1 LNRSEILAF
10 ALIIA
15 TLAMFVWGRFRYDLV
30 ALGSLLAG
38 VLLGVVPAAHAFDG
52 FKNEV
57 VVIIA
62 TALVV
67 SAAFQRSG
75 VAEMALRPLLARL
88 KSERTQAPVL
98 AAATAVLSMATKN
111 VGALAILMPVASQ
124 LAKRT
129 GTSLSR
135 LLMPMSFASLLGGLV
150 TLIGT
155 SPNILVSEVRERT
168 LGKPFGMYDF
178 APVGLSLTVGGVV
191 FLAFA
196 YRLLPKGRAGQT
208 GVEEVLQS
216 ASYVME
222 AEAPEDFSP
231 RRISRL
237 QEKAAGAVKV
247 TALVHEGIR
256 REHPPEG
263 AIVEPRDE
271 LVLEGDERAL
281 HRLVRELKLQP
292 IAPETPQA
300 SRRDKPVHEEARTIE
315 AVVGPESIAVGM
327 QPRRLDLE
335 TRFKV
340 RLVAVSRTGRRSV
353 PGVDAAPLQVG
364 DILLLRGPE
373 ASLTQAIGEIGA
385 LPLANRPIQLGAR
398 RPVFLP
404 PLILAAAMIL
414 VAFRMVPISI
424 AFFAAAFA
432 VVAVRAIPMR
442 EAYGALDGPVL
453 VLIASLIPV
462 SEALRETGGVEFLA
476 HGASAT
482 LRGAPPIAVL
492 ATLMTASMLLAPF
505 LHNAP
510 TVLILGPV
518 AVAVAK
524 RLAIAPDPL
533 LMGVAVGAASD
544 FLTPV
549 GHQCNTLVMGPGGYR
564 FSDYP
569 RLGAPLS
576 VFVIAVGAPL
586 IAHFWPLAPG

>member
-10 ALIIA
+10 ALITA

-38 VLLGVVPAAHAFDG
+38 VLLGVIPAAHAFDG

-67 SAAFQRSG
+67 SAAFERSG
-75 VAEMALRPLLARL
+75 VAEMALRPVLARL
-88 KSERTQAPVL
+88 SSERTQVPVL
-98 AAATAVLSMATKN
+98 TAATAVLSMATKN

-129 GTSLSR
+129 GTSISR

-150 TLIGT
+150 TLVGT
-155 SPNILVSEVRERT
+155 SPNILVSEVREQT

-178 APVGLSLTVGGVV
+178 ARVGLSLTLGGVL

-196 YRLLPKGRAGQT
+196 YRVLPKGRSGQT

-222 AEAPEDFSP
+222 AEAPGDFSP
-231 RRISRL
+231 RQISRL

-247 TALVHEGIR
+247 AALIRGGIR
-256 REHPPEG
+256 HEPPPESE
-263 AIVEPRDE
+263 IVEPHDE
-271 LVLEGDERAL
+271 LVLEGDEGAL
-281 HRLVRELKLQP
+281 QRLLREFRLQP
-292 IAPETPQA
+292 IGRDRPRARRKGKPDHQE
-300 SRRDKPVHEEARTIE
+300 SRTVE
-315 AVVGPESIAVGM
+315 AVVGPESIALGV

-353 PGVDAAPLQVG
+353 PGLDAAPLQVG

-373 ASLTQAIGEIGA
+373 TSLTQAIGEIGA
-385 LPLANRPIQLGAR
+385 LPLADRPIQLGAR
-398 RPVFLP
+398 PPVFLP

-414 VAFRMVPISI
+414 VAFKMVPISI

-453 VLIASLIPV
+453 VLIAALIPV
-462 SEALRETGGVEFLA
+462 SEALRATGGVEFLA
-476 HGASAT
+476 HGVSAT
-482 LRGAPPIAVL
+482 LRDAPPMAVL
-492 ATLMTASMLLAPF
+492 VALMTASMLFAPF

-518 AVAVAK
+518 AVAVAQ

-533 LMGVAVGAASD
+533 LMGVAVGAACD

-564 FSDYP
+564 FIDYP

-576 VFVIAVGAPL
+576 IFVIVVGAPL
-586 IAHFWPLAPG
+586 IAHFWPLGPR